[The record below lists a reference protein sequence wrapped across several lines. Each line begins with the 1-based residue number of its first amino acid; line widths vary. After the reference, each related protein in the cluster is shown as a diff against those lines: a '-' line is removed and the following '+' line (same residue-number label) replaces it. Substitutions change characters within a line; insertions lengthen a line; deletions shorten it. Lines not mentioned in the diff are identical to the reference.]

1 MRLLLFFIVV
11 AVIMFFVITALI
23 SGVQKKKCKG
33 VSTARFMYADCNESP
48 NPQKVP
54 NVWIPVYEFV
64 VGDTVYMV
72 RLGRTGPSEKSF
84 PFEAQVIY
92 NTDDPGICFIDGARG
107 KVISRHDDP
116 DRRASQEKEDMTKKE
131 DDPWG
136 AYDDDSRYDY
146 FTRT

>member
-1 MRLLLFFIVV
+1 MRLLILVIVV
-11 AVIMFFVITALI
+11 AIILAFMIKVVIDGA
-23 SGVQKKKCKG
+23 QKKKCKG

-64 VGDTVYMV
+64 AGNTEYLVRVGK
-72 RLGRTGPSEKSF
+72 TGPSEKSF
-84 PFEAQVIY
+84 PFEAQVLY

-107 KVISRHDDP
+107 KVISRCDDP
-116 DRRASQEKEDMTKKE
+116 QRAASPKKE
-131 DDPWG
+131 DDPWE

-146 FTRT
+146 YDKK